1 MTCSDWVR
9 LCGNISNT
17 VKRILRFHHSTISA
31 GHFPQGRPSH
41 WPWCQTVWSLWEKQK
56 SQGILGYGGAQSE
69 PTEVKYVM
77 IDELALIVLVWPPLS
92 IKEWIMHAFPLCVG
106 TTDDLDY
113 SDEFGKREL
122 RADCF
127 SVASQL
133 HYE

>member
-1 MTCSDWVR
+1 MPAIFHRDVLVGAR
-9 LCGNISNT
+9 RCGVCGKAEIAGNAGIWG
-17 VKRILRFHHSTISA
+17 ST
-31 GHFPQGRPSH
+31 
-41 WPWCQTVWSLWEKQK
+41 
-56 SQGILGYGGAQSE
+56 E

-77 IDELALIVLVWPPLS
+77 IDELALIALVWPPLS